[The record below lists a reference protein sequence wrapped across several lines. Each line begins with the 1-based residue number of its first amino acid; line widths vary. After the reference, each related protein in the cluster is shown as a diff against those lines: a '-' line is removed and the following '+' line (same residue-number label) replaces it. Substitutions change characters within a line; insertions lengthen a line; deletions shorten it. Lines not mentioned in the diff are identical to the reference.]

1 MHVQES
7 AHAYR
12 RSAHRVAIRSCSLI
26 ESSVRLH
33 PNSSELSLRN
43 PPSFCAPPF
52 LAVYQRLSMRPEPVR
67 ASPRGIETSC
77 VGAPV
82 FHCIQSLRLLS
93 LFMSAALFTYIRE
106 RGHHVGAFRRFV
118 APHQSSERHLRTL
131 AEARQT
137 HRGGH
142 RPLPLPRS
150 GCQPRRSQT
159 TIVHRLR

>member
-1 MHVQES
+1 MNFLE
-7 AHAYR
+7 ATHANH
-12 RSAHRVAIRSCSLI
+12 RSVHRVPIHACRLV

-33 PNSSELSLRN
+33 PNLSELSLQN
-43 PPSFCAPPF
+43 PRSSSTPVF
-52 LAVYQRLSMRPEPVR
+52 LAVCHRLSMEPEPVR
-67 ASPRGIETSC
+67 ASHRGIGTVC
-77 VGAPV
+77 VEVPV
-82 FHCIQSLRLLS
+82 FLSIKSPQFIS
-93 LFMSAALFTYIRE
+93 LFMSVTLFIYIRE

-118 APHQSSERHLRTL
+118 APRQSSERHLRTL

-150 GCQPRRSQT
+150 GRQPRRSQT